1 MQYLIQYINELYI
14 LSKDM
19 APYLLFGFLFAG
31 ALHIY
36 FKPERVRKYLGAK
49 NFKSVI
55 YASLLGV
62 PLPLCSCGVI
72 PTGISFHK
80 NGSSKGAAVSF
91 LISTP
96 QTGVDSI
103 LVTYS
108 MIGLP
113 FALLRPVVAMV
124 TGVFG
129 GWLTNKME
137 TQEEAEEV
145 VENNVKTA
153 PSSKKDKFFGMFRY
167 AFVEFMQDISTYLL
181 FGLFLAALMAVLIP
195 DDFFSMYIGNHFVE
209 MAIVLVASVPL
220 YICATGSVP
229 IAAVLLLKGLS
240 PGAALVL
247 LMAGPATNAA
257 TITVIGKALGKRTL
271 FAYLFSI
278 IGGALVFGYLINI
291 LFPEGML
298 LSGLNLESHEHSN
311 HIFPEWF
318 NLLSVAVLGVLI
330 ANAYMIRYGIYRKL
344 FPSFYVRKK
353 EKNDINAM
361 NVIVKGM
368 TCNHCKNTVEKGIS
382 EIKGVKSVNI
392 DLANMHVSIEGDEV
406 DIADVENKVND
417 LGYEFKGKV

>member
-124 TGVFG
+124 TGV
-129 GWLTNKME
+129 
-137 TQEEAEEV
+137 
-145 VENNVKTA
+145 
-153 PSSKKDKFFGMFRY
+153 
-167 AFVEFMQDISTYLL
+167 
-181 FGLFLAALMAVLIP
+181 
-195 DDFFSMYIGNHFVE
+195 
-209 MAIVLVASVPL
+209 
-220 YICATGSVP
+220 
-229 IAAVLLLKGLS
+229 
-240 PGAALVL
+240 
-247 LMAGPATNAA
+247 
-257 TITVIGKALGKRTL
+257 
-271 FAYLFSI
+271 
-278 IGGALVFGYLINI
+278 
-291 LFPEGML
+291 
-298 LSGLNLESHEHSN
+298 
-311 HIFPEWF
+311 
-318 NLLSVAVLGVLI
+318 
-330 ANAYMIRYGIYRKL
+330 
-344 FPSFYVRKK
+344 
-353 EKNDINAM
+353 
-361 NVIVKGM
+361 
-368 TCNHCKNTVEKGIS
+368 
-382 EIKGVKSVNI
+382 
-392 DLANMHVSIEGDEV
+392 
-406 DIADVENKVND
+406 
-417 LGYEFKGKV
+417 